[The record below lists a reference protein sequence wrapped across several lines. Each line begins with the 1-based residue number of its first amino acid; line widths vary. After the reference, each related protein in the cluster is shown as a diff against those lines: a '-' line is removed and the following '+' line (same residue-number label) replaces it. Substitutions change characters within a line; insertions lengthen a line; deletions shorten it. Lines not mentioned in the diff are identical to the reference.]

1 MVPND
6 ALCDLIQEQNI
17 QLIVLPMPQK
27 VQGFYSFS
35 DSNPRIAL
43 NSNLSESSSK
53 YRCVL
58 AEELGHHYTSIG
70 ELPTVAGMP
79 YYNRIQHDRSES
91 RAVRWAINFLIPT
104 EQLLYVIEDYSLSC
118 LQELADA
125 FVVTVEFIQYKLYY
139 MSCTSQYWTLVSGRT
154 LCLASLPS
162 IYIYDPIAGCS
173 D

>member
-6 ALCDLIQEQNI
+6 ALYDLTQEENI
-17 QLIVLPMPQK
+17 KLIVLPMPQK

-43 NSNLSESSSK
+43 NSNLSENSSE

-70 ELPTVAGMP
+70 ELPAIAGMP
-79 YYNRIQHDRSES
+79 YYNRIQHGRSES
-91 RAVRWAINFLIPT
+91 RAVRWATNFLIPT
-104 EQLLYVIEDYSLSC
+104 EQLLCVIEDYSLSR

-125 FVVTVEFIQYKLYY
+125 FVVTVEFIQHKLYY
-139 MSCTSQYWTLVSGRT
+139 MSCTSQYWTLTSGRI

-162 IYIYDPIAGCS
+162 IYIYDPIAGSS